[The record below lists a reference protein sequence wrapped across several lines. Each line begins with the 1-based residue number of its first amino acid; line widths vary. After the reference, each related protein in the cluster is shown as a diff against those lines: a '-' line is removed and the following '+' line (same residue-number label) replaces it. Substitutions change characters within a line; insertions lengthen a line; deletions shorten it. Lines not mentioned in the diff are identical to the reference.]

1 MASFFLMFLLMA
13 SARGALSA
21 STKLCAR
28 EAVSIPEPLPRAFN
42 TFWPLAALLVALLVL
57 LLVLVEADELEVDE
71 TEVTM
76 VCLWVLK
83 N

>member
-1 MASFFLMFLLMA
+1 
-13 SARGALSA
+13 
-21 STKLCAR
+21 
-28 EAVSIPEPLPRAFN
+28 VSIPEPLPRAFN

-76 VCLWVLK
+76 VCLGA
-83 N
+83 

>member
-1 MASFFLMFLLMA
+1 MFLLIA
-13 SARGALSA
+13 SARGAFSA
-21 STKLCAR
+21 STKLCAK

-42 TFWPLAALLVALLVL
+42 TFWPLAALLVALLALLVV
-57 LLVLVEADELEVDE
+57 LLVLVEADELVVDE

-76 VCLWVLK
+76 VCVWVLK